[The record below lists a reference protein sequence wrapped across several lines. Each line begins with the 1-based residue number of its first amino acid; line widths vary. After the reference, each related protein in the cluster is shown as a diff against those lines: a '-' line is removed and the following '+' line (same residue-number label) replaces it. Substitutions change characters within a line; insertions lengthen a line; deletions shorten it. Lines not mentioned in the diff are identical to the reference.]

1 MPTDIERLR
10 ELLAA
15 GAPSLVNGKA
25 SPKVIS
31 EMISA
36 GQRAQRP
43 QPKDMSDFRPDAD
56 AALITE
62 TINALPALLDDVER
76 LREYHASVEDL
87 VSTWMGGDTPAQFY
101 PNGRG
106 DCDDDDDEDRW
117 DRFVAARAS
126 LT

>member
-10 ELLAA
+10 GLLAA
-15 GAPSLVNGKA
+15 GTPSLVNGKA

-62 TINALPALLDDVER
+62 TINALPALLDEVER
-76 LREYHASVEDL
+76 LRKFARYVRDIDPDNPAPLFAGARHA
-87 VSTWMGGDTPAQFY
+87 
-101 PNGRG
+101 
-106 DCDDDDDEDRW
+106 
-117 DRFVAARAS
+117 